1 MKINCIRCG
10 AEIETIHEHDD
21 NSKPEQEMWGGGVV
35 DVIAANY
42 GSKHDGEMYLIAVC
56 DNCIDNCLLSG
67 KIKWRGNYLA
77 GCVGFFLK

>member
-1 MKINCIRCG
+1 M
-10 AEIETIHEHDD
+10 
-21 NSKPEQEMWGGGVV
+21 NSQTVV

-67 KIKWRGNYLA
+67 KIKWRGNYMA
-77 GCVGFFLK
+77 GSNGFFLK